1 MDENDVLPWHFLP
14 PKLPDLAAIIQKY
27 NLAIAE
33 ASMSLKPGESAEE
46 KRVETWRKGTTG
58 RIWPIAEA
66 TQPENWEQIAV
77 VYAHAV
83 NFAMDLSTVW
93 CQTDGYGGQDDIAT
107 HLVAEQTTYF
117 QVSQVE
123 HSSCGLGNSS
133 LRLCFRFYQGL
144 WWGAERIWRG
154 DTVRLS
160 RSRTAMHSDRLK
172 AASPGAEDRT
182 PFMRIR

>member
-123 HSSCGLGNSS
+123 
-133 LRLCFRFYQGL
+133 
-144 WWGAERIWRG
+144 
-154 DTVRLS
+154 
-160 RSRTAMHSDRLK
+160 RSKSW
-172 AASPGAEDRT
+172 SG
-182 PFMRIR
+182 